1 MTGMETDIPGTTED
15 SILPHVAMFLVT
27 SWLILIFFAFW
38 WFEYR
43 LLQPFVSD
51 EEHRAVF
58 FDGEKTMQALA
69 ATIASKQSD
78 KGMAT
83 VVHFW
88 DPDCPCNKLNESHVH
103 QIIKDY
109 GERGVKFVI
118 VTQNESSLAKARQRF
133 NDPYL

>member
-1 MTGMETDIPGTTED
+1 M
-15 SILPHVAMFLVT
+15 
-27 SWLILIFFAFW
+27 
-38 WFEYR
+38 
-43 LLQPFVSD
+43 LQPFVSD

-69 ATIASKQSD
+69 AIIASKQSD